1 MGKLKSSITIVLIS
15 LTTMCI
21 AQSNDWYKL
30 EKKEFGFRITFP
42 KKPKTLIWNADPK
55 NGLDYKMYR
64 FFSTSKNKNNH
75 YACFLF
81 YSEYPDSLYNSDNI
95 NKDTLKNLYNLV
107 VEREL
112 DKSPGGKLSS
122 EKLINFKGYNGREV
136 KIEGDTEVILMRV
149 FLIKN
154 NLYIMGVYTDV
165 NPQIDFTLLTNHFFD
180 SFELLYL

>member
-1 MGKLKSSITIVLIS
+1 M
-15 LTTMCI
+15 
-21 AQSNDWYKL
+21 
-30 EKKEFGFRITFP
+30 
-42 KKPKTLIWNADPK
+42 
-55 NGLDYKMYR
+55 
-64 FFSTSKNKNNH
+64 
-75 YACFLF
+75 FLF